1 MGNDIKATVQQQF
14 GQVAANY
21 QHSKNHSQGVGLD
34 WLKAQVQANTYD
46 RVLDVGC
53 GVGHTSL
60 TIAPYVGHVTALD
73 LTENMLKV
81 LESLVHENS
90 IYNIEAKPGDVENI
104 PLPDAAYDLVVSRY
118 SAHHWQDP
126 RKALMEIS
134 RVLKPSGRFIL
145 IDGAGFDAPSKDT
158 YLQSLELIRDV
169 SHVRYHTVSQWV
181 SLFTEHAFTSP
192 AIQQWT
198 LAIDFEAWT
207 ERMAVPSH
215 RKRVLRDLLDVAPN
229 NIKSALKSDGYDFAL
244 PVALF
249 DAHKQA

>member
-1 MGNDIKATVQQQF
+1 MDNDLKATVQRQF

-21 QHSKNHSQGVGLD
+21 LHSEDHSQGAGLD
-34 WLKAQVQANTYD
+34 WLKVQVQATPYA

-73 LTENMLKV
+73 LTENMLNV
-81 LESLVHENS
+81 LESLTDENN
-90 IYNIEAKPGDVENI
+90 IHNIEAKSGDAENM

-118 SAHHWQDP
+118 SAHHWQTP
-126 RKALMEIS
+126 GKALAEIS

-145 IDGAGFDAPSKDT
+145 IDGVSFDAPAEDT

-169 SHVRYHTVSQWV
+169 SHVRYHAVSQWV
-181 SLFTEHAFTSP
+181 TLFAEHAFMPP
-192 AIQQWT
+192 AIQRWT
-198 LAIDFEAWT
+198 LALDFEAWT

-215 RKRVLRDLLDVAPN
+215 RKRVLCDLLDVAPN
-229 NIKSALKSDGYDFAL
+229 NIQSALKIDGYNFAL

-249 DAHKQA
+249 DTHKRA